1 MVMNGK
7 SDELLITPATGSIKL
22 QLGEVWRH
30 RDLLRFLILRE
41 IYAVYAN
48 TAIGLLWV
56 LLQPLLTAMVL
67 TLVFAVLV
75 RVPTEGV
82 PYPLVILSAY
92 PFFNYLN
99 NAVTR
104 SANSMRANAQLLTK
118 VYFPRVVIVLVPL
131 FAGLIDLM
139 VLLAV
144 VLIAAPFFGTYPA
157 LSWLTLALPI
167 LLIVLLAL
175 GMGLWLSLLTV
186 YVADLSHALPLVLQ
200 VTLYLTPV
208 VYPIALVP
216 GGWRWLYDLNPMVGI
231 VETARWAILGVG
243 NIPVY
248 ALTASV
254 CISIFVLVSGFIFF
268 RFLEDASADL
278 I

>member
-1 MVMNGK
+1 MSVE
-7 SDELLITPATGSIKL
+7 SDNLLITPATGSVKF

-30 RDLLRFLILRE
+30 RDLLRFLVLRE
-41 IYAVYAN
+41 IYSVYAN
-48 TAIGLLWV
+48 TTLGLFWV
-56 LLQPLLTAMVL
+56 LLQPLLTALVL

-104 SANSMRANAQLLTK
+104 GANSMRANAQLLTK
-118 VYFPRVVIVLVPL
+118 VYFPRVIIVLVPL
-131 FAGLIDLM
+131 FACLVDLM

-144 VLIAAPFFGTYPA
+144 VLVAAPFFGTSPA
-157 LSWLTLALPI
+157 LSWVALALPVF
-167 LLIVLLAL
+167 LVVLLAL

-186 YVADLSHALPLVLQ
+186 YVSDLIHALPLVLQ

-216 GGWRWLYDLNPMVGI
+216 ANWRWLYDLNPMVGI

-243 NIPVY
+243 EIPVY
-248 ALTASV
+248 ALAAS
-254 CISIFVLVSGFIFF
+254 ISVGLLALVGGFVFF
-268 RFLEDASADL
+268 RHLEDASADL